1 MIGYLKGKLLY
12 YVDNN
17 FVLDVGGVGY
27 EVCCSAQAGEKLL
40 NDGGGE
46 LYTYT
51 AVREDGIYLYGFI
64 SVEEKEMFL
73 KLITVSGIG
82 PKLGIGI
89 LSGMSLSGLALA
101 IATSDVKT
109 LSKVKGCGKKTAE
122 RIVLELREKVA
133 AGSSDEQA
141 DASIATAETEI
152 DEDAVIALMSLGFNR
167 NESVNGVKAAYA
179 SGAKSIQDVLSYA
192 LRSMK

>member
-12 YVDNN
+12 YVENN
-17 FVLDVGGVGY
+17 FVLEVNGVGY
-27 EVCCSAQAGEKLL
+27 EVCCSAQASEHLL
-40 NDGGGE
+40 NNGGGE
-46 LYTYT
+46 VYTYT

-82 PKLGIGI
+82 PKLGIAI

-133 AGSSDEQA
+133 ASDDGSTQPEVA
-141 DASIATAETEI
+141 TEI
-152 DEDAVIALMSLGFNR
+152 QVDEDAIIALMSLGFNR
-167 NESVNGVKAAYA
+167 NESIAGIKSAYEN
-179 SGAKSIQDVLSYA
+179 GAKSIQDVLSYA

>member
-12 YVDNN
+12 YIDNN

-27 EVCCSAQAGEKLL
+27 EVCCSAQAGESLL
-40 NDGGGE
+40 NNGGGE

-51 AVREDGIYLYGFI
+51 AVREDGVYLYGFI
-64 SVEEKEMFL
+64 SVEEKQMFL

-82 PKLGIGI
+82 PKLGIAI

-122 RIVLELREKVA
+122 RIVLELREKVSA
-133 AGSSDEQA
+133 SGAEEQTADVVDE
-141 DASIATAETEI
+141 TPI

-179 SGAKSIQDVLSYA
+179 SGAKSIQDVLGYA

>member
-12 YVDNN
+12 YIDNN
-17 FVLDVGGVGY
+17 FVLETGGIGY
-27 EVCCSAQAGEKLL
+27 EVCCSASAGEKLL
-40 NDGGGE
+40 SAGGGE
-46 LYTYT
+46 VYTYL
-51 AVREDGIYLYGFI
+51 AVREDGVYLYGFV
-64 SVEEKEMFL
+64 SPEEKEMFL

-82 PKLGIGI
+82 PKLGISI

-133 AGSSDEQA
+133 AGSAGEEP
-141 DASIATAETEI
+141 ASAEPPAEV
-152 DEDAVIALMSLGFNR
+152 DEDAVIALMSLGFTR
-167 NESVNGVKAAYA
+167 GESVSGVKAAVS
-179 SGAKSIQDVLSYA
+179 SGAKSIQEILSYA
-192 LRSMK
+192 LRSMR

>member
-12 YVDNN
+12 YIDNN
-17 FVLDVGGVGY
+17 FILEVNGVGY
-27 EVCCSAQAGEKLL
+27 EVCCSASASEYLL
-40 NDGGGE
+40 QNGGGE
-46 LYTYT
+46 IYTYT
-51 AVREDGIYLYGFI
+51 AVREDGIYLYGFS
-64 SVEEKEMFL
+64 SVNEKEMFL

-82 PKLGIGI
+82 PKLGISI

-122 RIVLELREKVA
+122 RIVLELREKVTA
-133 AGSSDEQA
+133 DGQAQTEETPLEAKDEKV
-141 DASIATAETEI
+141 

-167 NESVNGVKAAYA
+167 NESINAIKTAISA
-179 SGAKSIQDVLSYA
+179 GAKTIQEILGFA

>member
-12 YVDNN
+12 YIDNN
-17 FVLDVGGVGY
+17 FVLETGGIGY
-27 EVCCSAQAGEKLL
+27 EVCCSSSAGKKLIE
-40 NDGGGE
+40 NGGGE
-46 LYTYT
+46 VYTYL
-51 AVREDGIYLYGFI
+51 AVREDGVYLYGFV

-82 PKLGIGI
+82 PKLGISI

-133 AGSSDEQA
+133 AGGADELP
-141 DASIATAETEI
+141 ATESAEEI

-167 NESVNGVKAAYA
+167 NESINGIKAAYA
-179 SGAKSIQDVLSYA
+179 NGAKTIQDVLSYA
-192 LRSMK
+192 LRSMR